1 MPQEEDREIC
11 RHFFLKEGE
20 VNGKEDL
27 VALTT
32 AQDRYRAQVAGHH
45 LNALATLGE
54 RDTVL
59 ALEEEVAESMIV
71 DEGEPSVA
79 QALVQGGSAQGE
91 GAVDG
96 GVEWG
101 DPMAKVRALLG
112 GSRRKLRIT
121 TVGDKVVLEP
131 EPEKKAPV
139 VEGLTMGK

>member
-1 MPQEEDREIC
+1 M
-11 RHFFLKEGE
+11 
-20 VNGKEDL
+20 
-27 VALTT
+27 
-32 AQDRYRAQVAGHH
+32 
-45 LNALATLGE
+45 LAM
-54 RDTVL
+54 
-59 ALEEEVAESMIV
+59 EEEVAESMVV

-79 QALVQGGSAQGE
+79 QELGAGAAQGGEVVDS
-91 GAVDG
+91 GA
-96 GVEWG
+96 EWG

>member
-1 MPQEEDREIC
+1 MDGQR
-11 RHFFLKEGE
+11 
-20 VNGKEDL
+20 DL
-27 VALTT
+27 YALTS
-32 AQDRYRAQVAGHH
+32 AQARYRAEVAGRH

-59 ALEEEVAESMIV
+59 ALEEEVAESMVV
-71 DEGEPSVA
+71 DEGEPSV
-79 QALVQGGSAQGE
+79 VQGAAGGAAPGE
-91 GAVDG
+91 VVDS
-96 GVEWG
+96 GVHWG

-112 GSRRKLRIT
+112 DSKRKLRIT